1 MASKFKNFINGKWVE
16 PASGKYFENINPA
29 SKTEVLGVFPKSDSS
44 DVEKAARSA
53 LTAFEKWKK
62 IPAPKRGEII
72 LKAARLMK
80 EKKEELAR
88 TATKEMGKI
97 LMETRGDVQ
106 EGIDTAIYMA
116 GEGRRLFGQTTPS
129 ELRNKFAMTVRVPV
143 GVVGIITP
151 WNFPVAIPTWKIFP
165 ALICGNTMVFKPST
179 DSPESAV
186 KLVEIL
192 REAGV
197 PDGVINLIFG
207 SGSDAGKAIIAHPDI
222 RLISFTGSSE
232 TGRFIASECGKKLKR
247 CALEMG
253 GKNAQ
258 IIIDDADL
266 DLAVDGALWGAFGT
280 TGQRCTATS
289 RLIVHKK
296 AINDF
301 THKLLERTKKIIIGN
316 GLEDNTQM
324 GPLINETQREKVH
337 NYAGIGKKED
347 KAKLLTGGEP
357 HTDGKCSQGFF
368 YKPTIFTNGNPGMR
382 IAQEEIFGP
391 VVLIMPVKDFDE
403 AIKVMNSTQYGLSSS
418 IYTKDLDLAFKAIE
432 KIQSGIV
439 YVNSPT
445 IGAESH
451 LPFGGVKNTGN
462 GHREAGVTALDIFS
476 EWKTVYIDYSGRLQ
490 KAQIDPE

>member
-1 MASKFKNFINGKWVE
+1 MATKFKNFINGKWVE
-16 PASGKYFENINPA
+16 PDSGKYFENINPA
-29 SKTEVLGVFPKSDSS
+29 SKTEVLGVFPRSESS
-44 DVEKAARSA
+44 DVEKAAQA
-53 LTAFEKWKK
+53 AENAFEKWKEL
-62 IPAPKRGEII
+62 PAPKRGEII
-72 LKAARLMK
+72 LKAAQLLI

-88 TATKEMGKI
+88 IATREMGKI

-129 ELRNKFAMTVRVPV
+129 ELRNKFAMTVRAPV

-165 ALICGNTMVFKPST
+165 ALICGNSIVFKPAT
-179 DSPESAV
+179 DTPESAIR
-186 KLVEIL
+186 LVEIL
-192 REAGV
+192 TEAGI

-207 SGSDAGKAIIAHPDI
+207 SGSDVGKAIITHPKI
-222 RLISFTGSSE
+222 NLISFTGSSE
-232 TGRFIASECGKKLKR
+232 TGRFIASECGKRLKK

-296 AINDF
+296 ALDDF
-301 THKLLERTKKIIIGN
+301 SHKLLERTKKIIIGN
-316 GLEDNTQM
+316 GLDQDTQM
-324 GPLINETQREKVH
+324 GPLINEPQREKVH
-337 NYAGIGKKED
+337 NYVGIGKNED
-347 KAKLLTGGEP
+347 KAELLMGGEP
-357 HTDGKCSQGFF
+357 HAEGKCSQGFF

-403 AIKVMNSTQYGLSSS
+403 AIKVINNTQYGLSSS
-418 IYTKDLDLAFKAIE
+418 IYTKDLNLAFKAVE

-451 LPFGGVKNTGN
+451 LPFGGVKDTGN
-462 GHREAGVTALDIFS
+462 GHREAGVTAIDIFS

-490 KAQIDPE
+490 KAQIDTE